1 MFCKNCGKEIDDKAA
16 VCVHCG
22 VAVTNE
28 TSSRTN
34 TLAIVGFVLSFLVP
48 VAGLVCSILAR
59 GKCRE
64 SGEGGEGLARAG
76 IIISS
81 VELGLEA
88 VSVLLF
94 GFAFVPMFL
103 LAGSAAV

>member
-48 VAGLVCSILAR
+48 IAGLVCSILAR
-59 GKCRE
+59 RKCRE
-64 SGEGGEGLARAG
+64 SGEGGKGLARAG

-81 VELGLEA
+81 VELGIA
-88 VSVLLF
+88 VASVLIPTFIYVLM
-94 GFAFVPMFL
+94 FAV
-103 LAGSAAV
+103 AGSAAV